1 MGVSKNVICPGCGH
15 EYPAFRSVCPYC
27 GARNE
32 TPSERAPRSSD
43 AVRKGTA
50 AAHRAED
57 GARWQFV
64 IGLCLIA
71 AVIVA
76 VVLLVTTTLSGSYD
90 KPVVSPSPSPSA
102 SAAPSPSPSPSPTSS
117 PTPEVTS
124 VTISF
129 LGQQESEF
137 ATKAGQTT
145 QLKAA
150 IVPADAADG
159 AKWSSDKETVA
170 TVDDTGLVT
179 AVGSGWATIT
189 LECYGK
195 TATCRVWVR

>member
-15 EYPAFRSVCPYC
+15 EYPAFRSICPYC

-50 AAHRAED
+50 AARRAED
-57 GARWQFV
+57 GARWQFI

-90 KPVVSPSPSPSA
+90 KSVVSPSPSPSA
-102 SAAPSPSPSPSPTSS
+102 SASPAPSPSPSPTPS

-124 VTISF
+124 LTINF
-129 LGQQESEF
+129 LGKQISEF
-137 ATKAGQTT
+137 ATKAGDQIHLT
-145 QLKAA
+145 ASV
-150 IVPADAADG
+150 VPTDAASA
-159 AKWSSDKETVA
+159 AKWSSDKESVA
-170 TVDDTGLVT
+170 KVDETGLVT
-179 AVGSGWATIT
+179 GVGSGWATIT

-195 TATCRVWVR
+195 TATCKVWVR